1 LKKLKPPKHPS
12 STVGLL
18 RTFLERA
25 LAFYWEW
32 TNGGDKVALK
42 KIAVSSYDDVGYS
55 THSETVSD
63 LSCIG
68 EVYPRVAEDSLDLI
82 TFRNSSEVSE
92 KTPRRPDLRRSD
104 LEKRLSEFLKKKIS
118 GLQVSLDCSSVVK
131 LEVNA
136 IEKRMEWTEEFLE
149 SLDADIDNE
158 VAFVTMQAWLE
169 TMTEERQ
176 YSEIV
181 KSIIYKTEVSAE
193 TQLRRS
199 MELLEREKA
208 RLARIMAKVSDL

>member
-1 LKKLKPPKHPS
+1 
-12 STVGLL
+12 
-18 RTFLERA
+18 
-25 LAFYWEW
+25 
-32 TNGGDKVALK
+32 
-42 KIAVSSYDDVGYS
+42 
-55 THSETVSD
+55 VSD
-63 LSCIG
+63 LSHIG
-68 EVYPRVAEDSLDLI
+68 EVCPRVAEDSLDLI
-82 TFRNSSEVSE
+82 TFRNSSEVTE
-92 KTPRRPDLRRSD
+92 ETPRRPDLKRSD
-104 LEKRLSEFLKKKIS
+104 VERRLSEFLKLKIS
-118 GLQVSLDCSSVVK
+118 GLRESLDCSSSSVK

-158 VAFVTMQAWLE
+158 YAFMTVQTWLE
-169 TMTEERQ
+169 TMTEERR